1 MYIDK
6 FICIQI
12 GPSEQKQT
20 YKQLVCLSLW
30 RITSEHGQ
38 LETVQMLTAN
48 PNLLNSAK
56 DRNAIYGEN
65 EKKTVFRADSGQ
77 VRTQSTAAPCWEEP
91 EQRHRTPFFPG

>member
-20 YKQLVCLSLW
+20 YIRLVCLSLW
-30 RITSEHGQ
+30 RITSAYGQ
-38 LETVQMLTAN
+38 LKATVHMLRAN

-56 DRNAIYGEN
+56 DREMQFMVKMKEN
-65 EKKTVFRADSGQ
+65 CFKG
-77 VRTQSTAAPCWEEP
+77 
-91 EQRHRTPFFPG
+91 